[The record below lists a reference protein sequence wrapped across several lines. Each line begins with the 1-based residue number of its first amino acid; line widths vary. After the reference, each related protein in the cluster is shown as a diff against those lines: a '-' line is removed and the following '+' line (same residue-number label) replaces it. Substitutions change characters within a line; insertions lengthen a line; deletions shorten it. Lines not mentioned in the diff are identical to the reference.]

1 MCVCE
6 CMCTQVCMGVFAVRK
21 ENEFSFLSHVSQWF
35 STAWLVYVVHNFVV
49 FRQLACMLAVRFF
62 YLLEL
67 CVYVRSSS
75 GGVSDST

>member
-1 MCVCE
+1 MCASACVHKCAWVCLP
-6 CMCTQVCMGVFAVRK
+6 FVRK
-21 ENEFSFLSHVSQWF
+21 SEFSFLSHVSQWF